1 MLQNT
6 ARNVEQKIQ
15 TTPNIENERDNN
27 VHQALKVN
35 NKAVPFSKLE
45 KALVIGIGLISLL
58 MMLLLVNLRT
68 SNAQQQRQI
77 QDEATKTQA
86 VVAKNTTLRQE
97 ISELNS
103 SSRLLQIANEHNL
116 TLRSDNIRNISK

>member
-1 MLQNT
+1 M
-6 ARNVEQKIQ
+6 
-15 TTPNIENERDNN
+15 
-27 VHQALKVN
+27 
-35 NKAVPFSKLE
+35 
-45 KALVIGIGLISLL
+45 IGIGLISLL

-77 QDEATKTQA
+77 QDEATKTQV

-103 SSRLLQIANEHNL
+103 SSRLLQID
-116 TLRSDNIRNISK
+116 RKSVV

>member
-6 ARNVEQKIQ
+6 ARNVDQKMQ
-15 TTPNIENERDNN
+15 TAPQIETEKDNN

-45 KALVIGIGLISLL
+45 KALVIGIGLISLF
-58 MMLLLVNLRT
+58 MMLLLVDLRT
-68 SNAQQQRQI
+68 SNAQQQRHI
-77 QDEATKTQA
+77 QDEATKTQ
-86 VVAKNTTLRQE
+86 VMMAKNTTLRQE

-103 SSRLLQIANEHNL
+103 SSRLLQIANEHHL
-116 TLRSDNIRNISK
+116 TLRSDSIRNISK

>member
-15 TTPNIENERDNN
+15 TAPKIETESDNN

-97 ISELNS
+97 ISELNRDRKS
-103 SSRLLQIANEHNL
+103 VV
-116 TLRSDNIRNISK
+116 